1 MTVATAPALG
11 TSPKLSFT
19 EKLGYSMADG
29 AAQFVYLSIV
39 NFQSQFYTDAA
50 GIDPNWASWLLLLT
64 RLWDAF
70 FDPVMGYLADRTKTR
85 WGRFRPWILWTA
97 IPWGVLM

>member
-1 MTVATAPALG
+1 MSAVPAPTLGATA
-11 TSPKLSFT
+11 KLKFI
-19 EKLGYSMADG
+19 EKLGYSMGDG

-50 GIDPNWASWLLLLT
+50 GIDPAWTGWLLMLT

-70 FDPVMGYLADRTKTR
+70 FDPVMGYVADRTKTR
-85 WGRFRPWILWTA
+85 WGRFRPWILWSA
-97 IPWGVLM
+97 LPWA